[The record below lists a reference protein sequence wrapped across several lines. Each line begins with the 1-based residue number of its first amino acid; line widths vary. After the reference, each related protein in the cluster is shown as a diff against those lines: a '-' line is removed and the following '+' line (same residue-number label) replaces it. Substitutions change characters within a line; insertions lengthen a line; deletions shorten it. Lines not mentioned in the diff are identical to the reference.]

1 MSLTKEIYQAYC
13 DILKEELRLAM
24 GCTEPIA
31 IAYSAS
37 IARSYLSAEPTEIR
51 IGLSGNIIKNTKSV
65 VVPAT
70 GGMHGIAAAVAAG
83 TVANKPELVLEVLS
97 SLTAADVPKMK
108 VLIESCPI
116 EVGELDTT
124 HIFEIVIQMKNET
137 DSVTVRLLD
146 RHTNLVYVEKNGEVL
161 VRNEAEEE
169 DGGIKTDRTLLTVE
183 NIVNFA
189 DEVNLDDVRELLE
202 RQISCNMAIAE
213 EGMKNNYGACIG
225 KVIYKN
231 GNCSL
236 AEKARAFAAAGSD
249 ARMNGCELPVCII
262 SGSGNQGMTA
272 SIPVVIYARELGKSE
287 DIPNYQEYKE
297 GCKKVYQ
304 ELVQTKE
311 YSLDTDRQAQLV
323 RPLALKLL
331 TEEQAEFAKKRLIQ
345 AMKNYGWRL
354 GTGFLSTPFILNV
367 LSEIDIEAAYKLL
380 ENEEIPGWLS
390 MPKAGATTIWES
402 WEGPNAKGD
411 GAGSLNHYSKGAVC
425 QWLFET
431 MCGIQIADENEFRIA
446 PRPGGCFTHAKA
458 EYNSVYGKVSCG
470 WKKQEDGSCHYEVKV
485 PANTIAKVVLPDGRE
500 MNCQAGKYEF

>member
-1 MSLTKEIYQAYC
+1 MSLTKEVYQAYC

-37 IARSYLSAEPTEIR
+37 IARNYLTAEPTEIR

-70 GGMHGIAAAVAAG
+70 GGMHGIAAAVVAG

-97 SLTAADVPKMK
+97 SLTEADVPKMK
-108 VLIESCPI
+108 SLMEGCPI

-124 HIFEIVIQMKNET
+124 HIFEILIQMRNE
-137 DSVTVRLLD
+137 SEEVKVRLLD

-189 DEVNLDDVRELLE
+189 DEVNLDDVRKLLE
-202 RQISCNMAIAE
+202 LQISCNMAIAE

-236 AEKARAFAAAGSD
+236 ADKARAFAAAGSD

-272 SIPVVIYARELGKSE
+272 SIPVVIYAKELGKSE
-287 DIPNYQEYKE
+287 EE
-297 GCKKVYQ
+297 M
-304 ELVQTKE
+304 L
-311 YSLDTDRQAQLV
+311 R
-323 RPLALKLL
+323 AL
-331 TEEQAEFAKKRLIQ
+331 
-345 AMKNYGWRL
+345 
-354 GTGFLSTPFILNV
+354 V
-367 LSEIDIEAAYKLL
+367 LSDLITTHLKTGIGCLSAYCGA
-380 ENEEIPGWLS
+380 ISAGCG
-390 MPKAGATTIWES
+390 AGAGIAYLQGGGFKEVAHTIVNSLAILSGTICDGAKSSCAAKIAMAVES
-402 WEGPNAKGD
+402 GILGYEMYQSGQQFYGGD
-411 GAGSLNHYSKGAVC
+411 GIITKGV
-425 QWLFET
+425 E
-431 MCGIQIADENEFRIA
+431 
-446 PRPGGCFTHAKA
+446 
-458 EYNSVYGKVSCG
+458 
-470 WKKQEDGSCHYEVKV
+470 
-485 PANTIAKVVLPDGRE
+485 NTIKNVGQLARE
-500 MNCQAGKYEF
+500 GMAGTDKEIIKIMLD